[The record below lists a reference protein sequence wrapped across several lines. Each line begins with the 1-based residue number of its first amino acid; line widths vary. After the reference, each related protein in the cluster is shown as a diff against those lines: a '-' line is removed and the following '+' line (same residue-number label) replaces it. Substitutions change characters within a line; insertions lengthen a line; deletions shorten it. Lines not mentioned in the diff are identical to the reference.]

1 MKIQPVEKVPR
12 RMVALRLAV
21 PVAEHLRT
29 VALAAGLSQTA
40 VLEML
45 ISDASVARS
54 GKLKAGGR

>member
-1 MKIQPVEKVPR
+1 
-12 RMVALRLAV
+12 MVALRLAV